1 VQSGAPYQCT
11 FQLTNS
17 DPNHC
22 VENLTFT
29 ATAPI
34 GENAELVDCTQ
45 GGVAVTRLGW
55 SGSGFE
61 TCTGTIN
68 EIAPFNCGPNTLFF
82 QDEVAAEGTDQGGVT
97 PLYEPDNFTGLP
109 VSNSPSGTVQVPPLD
124 CPGALCNEATC
135 STETGCGLL
144 PLTSSVDPDCT
155 DTDANNCTQP
165 GCEAGVCVQNHVEE
179 PCEPLVCNTAACDET
194 GACIQTPV
202 DDSFNDPLCTNTD
215 TDNCTLPGCEAGVC
229 VQNHSVTTCEPEV
242 CNTAAC
248 DETGACIQTPVDD
261 STTDPLCTDT
271 DADIC
276 TIPGCEAG
284 QCVQTHQENPECEVE
299 IVCRTP
305 GFWGTHGGEEKSGSE
320 PTTCDVLANFG
331 GTLVICGEPITNC
344 DLCSDESALEA
355 ICASPK
361 GDSSLQLAR
370 QLTAAALN
378 CAITQATDAEGAC
391 VPTAVD
397 GANPCAG
404 LGTIEDLFQA
414 CNTNCPGS
422 LTGGN
427 TIPCIGLI
435 DCFNNGFAIEF
446 DEETNTFSCGELTGC
461 EENESGCF
469 DQTEPKPAGS
479 SFECRDSRKNCVTI
493 FGTIED
499 CVDPICE

>member
-179 PCEPLVCNTAACDET
+179 PCEPL
-194 GACIQTPV
+194 
-202 DDSFNDPLCTNTD
+202 
-215 TDNCTLPGCEAGVC
+215 
-229 VQNHSVTTCEPEV
+229 V

-493 FGTIED
+493 FGLAEQCD
-499 CVDPICE
+499 DACVP